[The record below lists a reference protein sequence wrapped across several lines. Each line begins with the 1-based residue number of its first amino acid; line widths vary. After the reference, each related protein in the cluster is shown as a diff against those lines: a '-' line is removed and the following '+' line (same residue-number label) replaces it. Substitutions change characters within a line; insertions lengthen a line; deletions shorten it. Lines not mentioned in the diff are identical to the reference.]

1 MIDRYTYPEM
11 KRVWSEE
18 NKLEQ
23 WLRVE
28 ILACEGWA
36 EQGAIPAEALDA
48 IRRASV
54 EARAHGRDLSA
65 RATTT

>member
-11 KRVWSEE
+11 RRVWSEE
-18 NKLEQ
+18 NQLAQ

-36 EQGAIPAEALDA
+36 EQGAIPPDDLAA

-54 EARAHGRDLSA
+54 DPERMAEI
-65 RATTT
+65 